1 MKGFGSLKPQTGSS
15 DSVRLNEVIDMFS
28 FPADEDVSLRFL
40 PTDILPVKQHWI
52 KILAGKDKREVK
64 IPRYCIA
71 FNPENEAEPLEGV
84 ECPYCTISSGKDGAC
99 QTSTFYLANA
109 IIREIQEDEPRKK
122 VPANKKEKATGY
134 KDINSKS
141 WTPVRVVRLTA
152 TSASRLQELGNR
164 NKVKGKSGTRSFDVD
179 HPKFGKDIVI
189 KFKPKAAGS
198 DKWSV
203 DAEDRTPLTEEE
215 QEYLTWELDTKLLKV
230 TGLLTQEQAEKDFA
244 RMEVAGSE
252 IIEDQDDEEGVS
264 MGSLYDDD
272 DDDDDEAPRRSRSKR
287 KPTRKAKTSDA
298 FDEDDD
304 DEEEAPRRTKRKT
317 RKPTGDTEG
326 RTRRKKTSE
335 EPTRRKKAP
344 AKKAVE
350 DDDDDWLDGDDEA
363 PAKKPARRKKTSS
376 GTARKK
382 RTRTEQF

>member
-272 DDDDDEAPRRSRSKR
+272 DDDDEAPRRSRSKR